1 MQADARTT
9 CSCVCWGLHC
19 CEGGKP
25 IENRNNKHSLAWY
38 EKGKKSA
45 KVKWPDRYHLAG
57 DEQRGTPYM
66 DGVPGVTQCPISP
79 GATFVYKWRPQ
90 GLVLM
95 MV

>member
-1 MQADARTT
+1 MPGPPVVVCVGDSIVVRVVNQLKTETT
-9 CSCVCWGLHC
+9 SIHWHGM
-19 CEGGKP
+19 K
-25 IENRNNKHSLAWY
+25 R
-38 EKGKKSA
+38 GKKSA
-45 KVKWPDRYHLAG
+45 KVKWPDPYHLAG

-79 GATFVYKWRPQ
+79 GATFVYKWRPK